1 MTGKTQA
8 RRQAST
14 HEHGKQAQN
23 KQTGKGQRAG
33 KRTREWHRQRQSKQA
48 SEQARCKQTVMTVRG
63 KPADRRGIASGQ
75 AGTSITQTK
84 ANQTDRQG
92 TVTKQTV
99 KNEQAKVAIGKAAGA
114 VAAAATPSVVVL
126 CASRCQQSATSTGLA
141 RARCWPRVT
150 HPPPPPRAAPA
161 PHTCRGC
168 RRRAA
173 CCLHALP
180 PDHARLLAAF
190 DEDTRTGARTSTHT
204 FTHKHARTH
213 TKWSYLFICLCV
225 CVCACTCVC
234 LCHRKRER
242 Q

>member
-33 KRTREWHRQRQSKQA
+33 KRTREWHTQKQSKQA
-48 SEQARCKQTVMTVRG
+48 SEQASCKQTVMTVRG

-114 VAAAATPSVVVL
+114 VAAAATPSVVVM

-213 TKWSYLFICLCV
+213 TKWSYLFICLCL
-225 CVCACTCVC
+225 CVRV
-234 LCHRKRER
+234 
-242 Q
+242 

>member
-14 HEHGKQAQN
+14 HEHGKQAKN
-23 KQTGKGQRAG
+23 KQTGMGQRAG
-33 KRTREWHRQRQSKQA
+33 KRTREWHTQKQRKQA
-48 SEQARCKQTVMTVRG
+48 SEQTRCKQTVMTVRG

-99 KNEQAKVAIGKAAGA
+99 KNEQAKIAIGQAAGA

>member
-1 MTGKTQA
+1 MTEKTQA

-33 KRTREWHRQRQSKQA
+33 KRTREWHTQKQSKQA
-48 SEQARCKQTVMTVRG
+48 SEQPRCKQTVMTVRG

-99 KNEQAKVAIGKAAGA
+99 KNEQAKVASGQAAGA

-213 TKWSYLFICLCV
+213 TKWSYLFMFVCLCV
-225 CVCACTCVC
+225 RVYLCVSVS
-234 LCHRKRER
+234 
-242 Q
+242 

>member
-33 KRTREWHRQRQSKQA
+33 KRTREWHTQKLRKQA

-84 ANQTDRQG
+84 ANQIDRQR

-99 KNEQAKVAIGKAAGA
+99 KNEQAKVAIGQAAGA